1 MRLIAAV
8 LPAALIFAAGCST
21 VGVSR
26 AAGGYAEIQPE
37 IAHEMILDNRQIVVL
52 DLRPTWAYE
61 ERHIGGAI
69 SAPLDS
75 IEKTLPL
82 LLPYQKSTLIVY
94 ADDEEE
100 SKRGAALLVLAG
112 FRNIVRMSGD
122 LDRWISRGF
131 PTASSR

>member
-1 MRLIAAV
+1 MRLTAT
-8 LPAALIFAAGCST
+8 ALLLALTLASGCRT

-52 DLRPTWAYE
+52 DFRSADEYE
-61 ERHIGGAI
+61 ARHIAGAI

-75 IEKTLPL
+75 IENTLPL
-82 LLPYQKSTLIVY
+82 LLPYQNSTLIVY
-94 ADDEEE
+94 ADDEDE
-100 SKRGAALLVLAG
+100 SKRGAALLVTAG

-122 LDRWISRGF
+122 LERWISRGV